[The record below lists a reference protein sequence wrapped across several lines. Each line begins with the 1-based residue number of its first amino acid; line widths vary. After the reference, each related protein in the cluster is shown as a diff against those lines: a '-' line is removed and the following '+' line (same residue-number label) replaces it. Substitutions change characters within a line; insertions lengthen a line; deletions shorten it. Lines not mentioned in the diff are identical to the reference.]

1 MSSLLQRKRTAPL
14 GDATAGQSS
23 TESEEEKQ
31 KKSVTLELVPGSF
44 WLTRIF
50 FLRYL
55 ALIYGVAFCV
65 ALHQNT
71 QLIGRRGLTPLH
83 HFLERAARPGDGL
96 CECVTRV
103 PTLFWL
109 TEPAH
114 VDFWLNAV
122 ACGGLM
128 LSLVVLCAGAANMA
142 VMAALWVLY
151 TSLVNVGQVQY
162 NGIGL
167 VDCIIVRSSL

>member
-1 MSSLLQRKRTAPL
+1 MSYLLQRKRVAPL

-23 TESEEEKQ
+23 TESGEEER
-31 KKSVTLELVPGSF
+31 KKPVTPELIPGSF

-83 HFLERAARPGDGL
+83 HYLERAARPGDGL
-96 CECVTRV
+96 WECVMRV

-128 LSLVVLCAGAANMA
+128 LSLVVLFAGAANMA
-142 VMAALWVLY
+142 VMAALWVLC

-162 NGIGL
+162 FGL
-167 VDCIIVRSSL
+167 DDCMILRLS

>member
-1 MSSLLQRKRTAPL
+1 MSSLQQRKRIAPL
-14 GDATAGQSS
+14 GDATAGQST
-23 TESEEEKQ
+23 TESGEEER
-31 KKSVTLELVPGSF
+31 KKPVTLELVPGSF
-44 WLTRIF
+44 WLTRIL

-83 HFLERAARPGDGL
+83 HYLERAARPGDGL
-96 CECVTRV
+96 WECLTRV

-122 ACGGLM
+122 ACGGLL
-128 LSLVVLCAGAANMA
+128 LSLVVLVAGAANM
-142 VMAALWVLY
+142 VIMAALWVLY

-162 NGIGL
+162 IVL
-167 VDCIIVRSSL
+167 DDCIIVR

>member
-1 MSSLLQRKRTAPL
+1 MSSLLQRKRVAPL

-23 TESEEEKQ
+23 TESGEKEQ
-31 KKSVTLELVPGSF
+31 KKFVTLELVPGSF
-44 WLTRIF
+44 WLTRIL

-55 ALIYGVAFCV
+55 ALIYGVAFCI

-96 CECVTRV
+96 WECVTRV

-109 TEPAH
+109 IEPAH

-122 ACGGLM
+122 ACGGLL
-128 LSLVVLCAGAANMA
+128 LSLVVLFAGAANMV
-142 VMAALWVLY
+142 VMAALWFLY

-162 NGIGL
+162 IGL
-167 VDCIIVRSSL
+167 DDFIIIIVRSSW